1 MRTLIFTCLF
11 IITSLWL
18 KAQVATVN
26 VGNSIGF
33 LDSTFVIQSGVTDT
47 LNSTKHPGAGSYMN
61 AEIYVCQGSTLYYDF
76 GPGTSNIVSFYL
88 DENATLIFPLTA
100 SGTIANFYMKN
111 NAAVQIPTGGVL
123 YAYMKREPMA
133 QVAGLPIS
141 YMSDSV
147 FTSIQFTF
155 NGWANPC
162 SPTGISIHNN
172 EHEFVQ
178 FQNPLPSN
186 EIKLRNTYTK
196 PVDIVFYNSIGQP
209 VFSYHLQPGEQS
221 IPNQVPHGFLYY
233 KISHESVLLQSG
245 QLLRP

>member
-1 MRTLIFTCLF
+1 M
-11 IITSLWL
+11 

-61 AEIYVCQGSTLYYDF
+61 AEIYLCQGSTLYYDF

-147 FTSIQFTF
+147 FTDIQFSF
-155 NGWANPC
+155 IGWANPC
-162 SPTGISIHNN
+162 LPTQLTINSINKGV
-172 EHEFVQ
+172 VQ
-178 FQNPLPSN
+178 FQNPVLTN
-186 EIKLRNTYTK
+186 ELFVMNLNPM
-196 PVDIVFYNSIGQP
+196 PVELNIYNGI
-209 VFSYHLQPGEQS
+209 
-221 IPNQVPHGFLYY
+221 
-233 KISHESVLLQSG
+233 G
-245 QLLRP
+245 QLLNTYHLIPGRNSLPFYFPKGLFVYNIKQDSISIQSGKLIKQ